1 MYNFEVKSTP
11 SAAERILLSTLYV
24 HGFRG
29 RFRGAPIVEVTADLT
44 ALLSK
49 EKTLRHSQHGVPGE
63 LELAVKN
70 GQLIITTARADEAG
84 VVQWERLAVIKYE
97 SSNQNSG
104 QRGTI
109 SLAWLMSELTA
120 KSGSASQAELSA
132 IQNIRYLGTLPRAQQ
147 QGLMTLACGNNW
159 SPTDVLFDIKG
170 SDIVKLVKDNAGRI
184 PAAQQD
190 RLIDAITKAT
200 QATFVNSIVDF
211 VMVDQFKAALDHLD
225 AVATSINGWFG
236 FTGHENPLSIA
247 LNILRFNEH
256 VFFYND
262 TKIDVVNTDLKV
274 IGKYSLTELG
284 LYVDNLSG
292 LAGIRE

>member
-29 RFRGAPIVEVTADLT
+29 RLRGAPIVEVTADLT

-63 LELAVKN
+63 LEIAVKN

-97 SSNQNSG
+97 SSNQNCG
-104 QRGTI
+104 HRGTI

-132 IQNIRYLGTLPRAQQ
+132 IQNIRHLSTLPRAQQ
-147 QGLMTLACGNNW
+147 HGLMTLACGNNW

-190 RLIDAITKAT
+190 RLIDAITKAA
-200 QATFVNSIVDF
+200 QATFVNGIVDF

-225 AVATSINGWFG
+225 SVATSINGWFS
-236 FTGHENPLSIA
+236 FTGHENPLSTA
-247 LNILRFNEH
+247 LNVLRFNEH

-262 TKIDVVNTDLKV
+262 TKIDVVNIDQKV